1 MAKMFYTSEEVAH
14 KLHITV
20 DQIKE
25 YVQQNKLRE
34 FRDGA
39 KVMFKVDQVDRLA
52 SDSKGASKLGAPSV
66 SDSGFGLA
74 PVDSGKHDAL
84 SLADSD
90 TKLPISDKDD
100 TVMTGLNAKS
110 PAASSSASATGK
122 AMVFDDTEIK
132 AADSGAQTQIQP
144 AVEDQLSLESVGSGS
159 GLLDLTRESDDT
171 SLGAE
176 LLDEIYPGSDQ
187 KQEGGIGS
195 ASGIFDQP
203 IGPDS
208 VAGVSGLGMSNI
220 PDSTPAAISAPVEV
234 YEAADSSAGAFG
246 GMALAAVL
254 AMGVTLVILSA
265 AYVGFSPAIVDTIT
279 EDTTKIALF
288 GGILA
293 VVAGLFAGVGF
304 FAGKAGA
311 R

>member
-1 MAKMFYTSEEVAH
+1 MAKMFYTTEEAAA
-14 KLHITV
+14 KLKITA

-25 YVQQNKLRE
+25 FVTQNKLRE

-39 KVMFKVDQVDRLA
+39 RVMFKVDQVDRLSNDA
-52 SDSKGASKLGAPSV
+52 KGASKAGI

-90 TKLPISDKDD
+90 DMKPPAAKDD
-100 TVMTGLNAKS
+100 TVVTGVGGNK
-110 PAASSSASATGK
+110 PSSSTASGK
-122 AMVFDDTEIK
+122 AMVFDETEIK
-132 AADSGAQTQIQP
+132 RADSAAQTQIQP
-144 AVEDQLSLESVGSGS
+144 AVEDQLSLEGVGSGS

-176 LLDEIYPGSDQ
+176 LLDEIYPGSEP

-195 ASGIFDQP
+195 ASGIFDHP
-203 IGPDS
+203 TETTGDS
-208 VAGVSGLGMSNI
+208 GMSGI
-220 PDSTPAAISAPVEV
+220 PEATPAAIMTPVDIV
-234 YEAADSSAGAFG
+234 EAADPSAGAFG
-246 GMALAAVL
+246 GLALAAVL
-254 AMGVTLVILSA
+254 AMGITLVILSA
-265 AYVGFSPAIVDTIT
+265 AYVGFSPEWVDMILG
-279 EDTTKIALF
+279 DNTKLALF

-293 VVAGLFAGVGF
+293 VIAGLFAGVGF
-304 FAGKAGA
+304 FVGKAGA